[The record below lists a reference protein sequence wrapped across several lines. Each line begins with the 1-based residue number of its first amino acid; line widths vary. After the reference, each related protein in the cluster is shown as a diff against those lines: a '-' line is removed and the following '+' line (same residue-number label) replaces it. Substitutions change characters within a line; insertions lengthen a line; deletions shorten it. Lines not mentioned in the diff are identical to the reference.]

1 MESMLFVQMVN
12 SQSQKRPTKRA
23 PDAGDSAAI
32 SSSFLHLIIFL
43 AGRLRQVHAP
53 GQVTQTV
60 KNFIISLLY
69 IFTCVWIS
77 GCSNIPVATTNPTSH
92 SEPQFAVSKKT
103 SLEVYRNGKAYEIL
117 IGYSMG
123 RAPFYA
129 TPVGE
134 TPKTWSENYADG
146 AQIEAFSDFDNDGEM
161 EILVSAFVCGANC
174 SDRLMVYEYD
184 SVNDTYF
191 VSDEIWARL
200 REYTDFNKDGT
211 PEFTLYEYGF
221 CFRCSNASNALSA
234 LAILQYKEGKFVD
247 VSLEFPEQ
255 IQEHADRFLN
265 SAINNEQDAAHIYL
279 PGYLYD
285 MYRLGKMEEGRVVFD
300 EVCNNV
306 LKPYSIDCA
315 SFRMEVEKSILEY
328 KFRE

>member
-1 MESMLFVQMVN
+1 MF
-12 SQSQKRPTKRA
+12 
-23 PDAGDSAAI
+23 
-32 SSSFLHLIIFL
+32 
-43 AGRLRQVHAP
+43 
-53 GQVTQTV
+53 
-60 KNFIISLLY
+60 Y
-69 IFTCVWIS
+69 IFVGIFITACNNTQVANATS
-77 GCSNIPVATTNPTSH
+77 TNI

-103 SLEVYRNGKAYEIL
+103 SLEIYRDGKAYEIL

-123 RAPFYA
+123 RASFYA

-134 TPKTWSENYADG
+134 TPKMWVENYADG

-174 SDRLMVYEYD
+174 SERLMVYEYNP
-184 SVNDTYF
+184 VNDTYF

-200 REYTDFNKDGT
+200 REYADFNKDGK

-221 CFRCSNASNALSA
+221 CFRCSNASDALSA

-247 VSLEFPEQ
+247 VSIEFPKQ

-285 MYRLGKMEEGRVVFD
+285 MYRLGKMEEGRIVFD

-306 LKPYSIDCA
+306 LKPHSIDCT